1 MYPLSHIYVSSQ
13 ILDEMDASLALGSV
27 LPDVLV
33 GTGILWRKA
42 HHSTGEP
49 FQEHLHSPSLRIGAA
64 LHGIDLPGLD
74 FFSDVSYA
82 EGKGY
87 AYQKA
92 VHIKQDIMKLGV
104 KQEHAL
110 WRGHNFVEMAIEIA
124 LNNQHSQF
132 WRYLEQGQQDD
143 NLMAQIARL
152 AIELEATQPDAAPLV
167 LDRFLTIRG
176 QKKDLAQDYAT
187 KLNRIYSL
195 AVEPAQCETIITKA
209 MELIEPDYRQFLN
222 SSIRTIQLALADS
235 TL

>member
-1 MYPLSHIYVSSQ
+1 MYPLSHIYVSSK

-33 GTGILWRKA
+33 GTGILWREA
-42 HHSTGEP
+42 HHSTRAP
-49 FQEHLHSPSLRIGAA
+49 FEEHLHSPFLRIGAA

-92 VHIKQDIMKLGV
+92 VHIEEDIINLGV
-104 KQEHAL
+104 NQEHAL
-110 WRGHNFVEMAIEIA
+110 WRGHNFVEMAIEVT
-124 LNNQHSQF
+124 LNEQHSQF
-132 WRYLEQGQQDD
+132 WQYLKQGQQDE
-143 NLMAQIARL
+143 NLMAQITRL
-152 AIELEATQPDAAPLV
+152 ANELEANQPDVAPLV

-176 QKKDLAQDYAT
+176 QKENLAKDYAT

-195 AVEPAQCETIITKA
+195 TIEPSQCENIITKA
-209 MELIEPDYRQFLN
+209 MELIETDYRQFLDN
-222 SSIRTIQLALADS
+222 SIQTIQLALANS